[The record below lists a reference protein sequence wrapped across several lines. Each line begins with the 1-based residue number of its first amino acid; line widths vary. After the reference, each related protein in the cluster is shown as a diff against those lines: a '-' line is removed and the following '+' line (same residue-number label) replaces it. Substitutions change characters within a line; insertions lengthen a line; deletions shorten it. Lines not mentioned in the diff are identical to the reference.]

1 MSTAQG
7 RRFCDNAVKMPCLLL
22 FLVLAFPRILLAWL
36 FFTSNYLQHA
46 YHSLLLPLLGFFFLP
61 LTTLTYAWMMNSHR
75 PLEGTN
81 LLILVIAAVIDVSG
95 LGGGE
100 WHRRSRY

>member
-1 MSTAQG
+1 MLS
-7 RRFCDNAVKMPCLLL
+7 RC
-22 FLVLAFPRILLAWL
+22 LAFCYFSFWL
-36 FFTSNYLQHA
+36 SRA
-46 YHSLLLPLLGFFFLP
+46 YSWRGCSSLRTTCSTPTIVCCCPCWDSFFLP